1 MDIENRNESDWPS
14 YSEGVGPVQQP
25 TQSNSPPQQVE
36 VPGATTDAEI
46 EFRDRQLQII
56 LTVIAGG
63 VVAGLLR
70 LTSWSPFPAW
80 ATAGIGAVVG
90 GLSMMAIH
98 RIKDAFK
105 KR

>member
-1 MDIENRNESDWPS
+1 MNPNERDETDWPTFS
-14 YSEGVGPVQQP
+14 MGVNPVQQP
-25 TQSNSPPQQVE
+25 TQPNPPPQQVE
-36 VPGATTDAEI
+36 VPGTAIDAEI

-56 LTVIAGG
+56 LAAIAGG
-63 VVAGLLR
+63 VVAGLLG
-70 LTSWSPFPAW
+70 LTSWSPLPAW

-105 KR
+105 K